1 MKVKLDVGVL
11 SPARVMH
18 GFSTFG
24 SLVQLQPQAL
34 SEKFSSLEYVP
45 T

>member
-1 MKVKLDVGVL
+1 MKVKLAAGVW
-11 SPARVMH
+11 SPARVTH
-18 GFSTFG
+18 GLSTFG

-34 SEKFSSLEYVP
+34 REKFSSLEYIP